1 MTLVLMAVGL
11 LVTAAGLLTIGF
23 GIPINAF
30 SLGNTLIISGTVA
43 SVGGLILIGLAAV
56 LAQLRRIGEGLKG
69 KAPVRAADMREAATH
84 SAPRIAP
91 EQAPLQSPLLETM
104 AAELS
109 RAPEPPRAP
118 EPLRGPEPPY
128 ASEPRFPATASEPAP
143 GPLDWLRAKSK
154 PVTTPVPSSLV
165 PPAMSEPPM
174 VELTDEAPLSPRSPQ
189 RPMMPPA
196 VEAAME
202 PKIWS
207 PNRDAGSQE
216 PRLPPR
222 AEQPMPR
229 ATPQAEPAKE
239 RFDLV
244 WPDRGA
250 APAPSEARSEVRP
263 ELKSEV
269 RPDVSA
275 EDKLES
281 KPEPT
286 PEKREPAGDMP
297 LPPIPARP
305 REIRPASERRM
316 PEILRKPIAERGPT
330 ILKSG
335 VIDGMPY
342 TLYADGSIEAQL
354 PHGMVKFASVDA
366 LRAHLEKQ
374 S

>member
-11 LVTAAGLLTIGF
+11 LATAAGLLTIGF

-30 SLGNTLIISGTVA
+30 SLGNTLIISGTIGVA
-43 SVGGLILIGLAAV
+43 SGLILVGLALV
-56 LAQLRRIGEGLKG
+56 LGQLRRIAEALKG
-69 KAPVRAADMREAATH
+69 KTPARAAESTEAVTH
-84 SAPRIAP
+84 LAPRVQP
-91 EQAPLQSPLLETM
+91 EPVPMPPPLPEP
-104 AAELS
+104 AA
-109 RAPEPPRAP
+109 AEPPRAP
-118 EPLRGPEPPY
+118 EPPY
-128 ASEPRFPATASEPAP
+128 APEPRFPATANEPAP

-154 PVTTPVPSSLV
+154 PITTPVPSALV

-189 RPMMPPA
+189 RPAMPPA
-196 VEAAME
+196 VESALE
-202 PKIWS
+202 PKVWS
-207 PNRDAGSQE
+207 PSRDAGSLE
-216 PRLPPR
+216 PRLAPR
-222 AEQPMPR
+222 SEQPMPR
-229 ATPQAEPAKE
+229 ATPQVEPPQEKE

-250 APAPSEARSEVRP
+250 APAPAPAPSEP
-263 ELKSEV
+263 N
-269 RPDVSA
+269 
-275 EDKLES
+275 LEM
-281 KPEPT
+281 KPEM
-286 PEKREPAGDMP
+286 KREPALDMP

-305 REIRPASERRM
+305 RETRPASEKRM
-316 PEILRKPIAERGPT
+316 PEILRKPAAERGPT

-354 PHGMVKFASVDA
+354 PQGMVKFASVDA

>member
-30 SLGNTLIISGTVA
+30 SLGNTLIISGTIA
-43 SVGGLILIGLAAV
+43 AVGGLVLIGLAAV
-56 LAQLRRIGEGLKG
+56 LGQLRRIGDGLRG
-69 KAPVRAADMREAATH
+69 KAPVRAADPKDTATT
-84 SAPRIAP
+84 SGPRLAP
-91 EQAPLQSPLLETM
+91 EQAPSQLPLHETM
-104 AAELS
+104 AAEPS
-109 RAPEPPRAP
+109 RAP
-118 EPLRGPEPPY
+118 EPLRGPEPSY
-128 ASEPRFPATASEPAP
+128 ASEPRFPATASEPPP

-154 PVTTPVPSSLV
+154 PVTTPVPSSPV
-165 PPAMSEPPM
+165 PPAMSEPPI

-202 PKIWS
+202 PKVWL

-216 PRLPPR
+216 PRLAPR
-222 AEQPMPR
+222 PEQPMLR
-229 ATPQAEPAKE
+229 ATSQAEPAKEKE

-250 APAPSEARSEVRP
+250 APAPSEPRSETKPEIRSEVNA
-263 ELKSEV
+263 EV
-269 RPDVSA
+269 
-275 EDKLES
+275 KLET
-281 KPEPT
+281 KPEPM
-286 PEKREPAGDMP
+286 PEKREPAGEMP

>member
-11 LVTAAGLLTIGF
+11 LVTAAGFLTIGF

-43 SVGGLILIGLAAV
+43 TASGLILIGLAAV
-56 LAQLRRIGEGLKG
+56 LSQLRRIAEALRS
-69 KAPVRAADMREAATH
+69 KAPVRAAEKAEVVTP
-84 SAPRIAP
+84 APRVSPEPAP
-91 EQAPLQSPLLETM
+91 IQPLPTPIQPPLPEPV
-104 AAELS
+104 AA
-109 RAPEPPRAP
+109 EPPRAP
-118 EPLRGPEPPY
+118 EPRVPEQPFAP
-128 ASEPRFPATASEPAP
+128 EPRFPATASEVSP

-154 PVTTPVPSSLV
+154 PVTTPVPPALV

-189 RPMMPPA
+189 RLSMPA
-196 VEAAME
+196 ALEAALD
-202 PKIWS
+202 PKVWS
-207 PNRDAGSQE
+207 PNRDGGSPE
-216 PRLPPR
+216 PRSAPQS
-222 AEQPMPR
+222 AQPMAR
-229 ATPQAEPAKE
+229 ATPQVEAPREKE

-250 APAPSEARSEVRP
+250 APAPSEP
-263 ELKSEV
+263 
-269 RPDVSA
+269 
-275 EDKLES
+275 KLEI
-281 KPEPT
+281 KPEPK
-286 PEKREPAGDMP
+286 PEPVPEQREPVLEKREPALDMP

-305 REIRPASERRM
+305 REARPASERRM

-366 LRAHLEKQ
+366 LRSHLEKQ

>member
-30 SLGNTLIISGTVA
+30 SLGNTLIISGTIA
-43 SVGGLILIGLAAV
+43 TVGGLMLIGLAAV
-56 LAQLRRIGEGLKG
+56 LGQLRRIGDGFKS
-69 KAPVRAADMREAATH
+69 KAPVRAADVKETVTQ
-84 SAPRIAP
+84 SAPRLAP
-91 EQAPLQSPLLETM
+91 DQAASQPPLHETM
-104 AAELS
+104 TAEPL
-109 RAPEPPRAP
+109 RAPEPP
-118 EPLRGPEPPY
+118 RGPEPPY
-128 ASEPRFPATASEPAP
+128 ASEPRFPATASEPSP

-154 PVTTPVPSSLV
+154 PVTTPVPSSVV

-189 RPMMPPA
+189 RPPMPPA
-196 VEAAME
+196 VETALE
-202 PKIWS
+202 PKVWS

-216 PRLPPR
+216 PRLAPR
-222 AEQPMPR
+222 PEQPMPR
-229 ATPQAEPAKE
+229 ATSQVEPAREKE

-250 APAPSEARSEVRP
+250 TPAPSEPRPEIRSEVR
-263 ELKSEV
+263 SDVNAEV
-269 RPDVSA
+269 
-275 EDKLES
+275 KLEP
-281 KPEPT
+281 KPEPP
-286 PEKREPAGDMP
+286 PEKREPAAEMP

-316 PEILRKPIAERGPT
+316 PEILRKPIVERGPT